1 MRKLF
6 TSLKSVVAAALV
18 AAMTLSVSCSYDD
31 TGIKNEIKDVKKE
44 LAELT
49 ERVAALETKLDS
61 EVESL
66 EALINGKVVV
76 VDIIKNED
84 GSQTIKLSDGKEVTV
99 LPACDHECTPC
110 DHECTP
116 CECGDAL
123 QHKVEDG
130 VLYVSADGVNYI
142 PIQTAPEQ
150 VVTGVVV
157 NEDGT
162 VTITL
167 ATGEEINVGAKA
179 ELIEFEATRG
189 QVYVIAGQTKEVPFA
204 INDAVAEINV
214 MNQPFG
220 WSATVEEATAEENGG
235 DDAGIMPLAAGGQNF
250 VLKINGPSQELVN
263 AGYAA
268 KEGHVS
274 VHFNTAAGA
283 CKVAN
288 VAVNLAEITMTV
300 DNAGNITITNTVAM
314 EQENYWGEKFVDFA
328 DFWIGVMPKSLY
340 DEHGKDALRE
350 DFIDWDFETAAATQR
365 SSGLWNIADLQNYE
379 EGVYEAETIEI
390 TVDQLA
396 SAFYPKYNFEV
407 GKEYIIFISLESELK
422 NYYEIPVLDNAILAS
437 YKKVLV
443 EASLVADSAKWNDV
457 TYHMSLA
464 GYQYYLV
471 GWLSVAEVEE
481 YLSAG
486 YYGSTVEEF
495 LPTYISGYGLMSSGA
510 IVSEIIDE
518 DVNLSSLAERSLM
531 GYAPEIKADTE
542 YYFYVY
548 PFNAANEMELY
559 QHEFVAENLF
569 IFENFKTNA
578 LVAGSFVATPEYEV
592 VLHNEQNIK
601 INVTLPEGVTNAY
614 YTWFEG
620 SVADPEEALYQV
632 MNDVYANDT
641 TEATFSAEKYGYDG
655 LPNPIYFALIA
666 INEAGEY
673 VYVEQEFAY
682 VEPEPIALN
691 SFEYLGRYYDLYDE
705 DESTSGGDFIYKA
718 VAADGQEFTIGLY
731 YTLANADGSIIE
743 GTYNYRGQNLD
754 SMYSYWYGFVI
765 ASETYYDSAS
775 LIVTADDITLK
786 LNGQKYVYTKG
797 AGETP
802 EEPEQ
807 PEVLVMDS
815 IARANFKNSKL
826 QFFHQVDGANVYCA
840 VFYNYDAVDTEK
852 MFIPEGEYVVGTNF
866 YVYGNSNVYDYVAKG
881 YNYDFDQG
889 GVMKVSEV
897 NGAYHIEFSG
907 TLNEG
912 TVVLEF
918 VYDGLIENLILP
930 SEYKEPVVL
939 DFVPVRAE
947 YDNKFDLYEYNGGD
961 AEYAYWLY
969 DANNNYIE
977 AIHRF
982 GSHTGWNDVYEV
994 KYVADGVE
1002 YVAKKVTA
1010 IQAPNTW
1017 NCGEGELY
1025 YSLAFSTDD
1034 YTFSYSGQ
1042 LPSVEVNYLGSDATY
1057 APGSENQGGEPSEP
1071 EVLPEFVIP
1080 GEGGSY
1086 NYDFRYTKLAIGLD
1100 DTNAVRVAQDN
1111 GWTWEI
1117 KFNPGLSEIVAGDY
1131 TAVQGFTTA
1140 DALEVDT
1147 YNSSVQYGDGYQF
1160 FYPDSYNEVS
1170 INVQKEG
1177 DYYCITLI
1185 GANGYSAVGKTYRL
1199 VYIGKIK

>member
-1 MRKLF
+1 MRKFF

-49 ERVAALETKLDS
+49 ERVAALETKLAS

-66 EALINGKVVV
+66 EALIDGKVVV
-76 VDIIKNED
+76 VDIIEHED
-84 GSQTIKLSDGKEVTV
+84 GSKTIKLSNGKEVTV

-110 DHECTP
+110 DCP
-116 CECGDAL
+116 DAL
-123 QHKVEDG
+123 QYKVEDG

-142 PIQTAPEQ
+142 PVQAAPEC
-150 VVTGVVV
+150 VVADVVI

-167 ATGEEINVGAKA
+167 ANGEEINVGAKA

-189 QVYVIAGQTKEVPFA
+189 QVYVIAGQTKEIGFA
-204 INDAVAEINV
+204 INDAVADINV

-220 WSATVEEATAEENGG
+220 WSAEVAAAGTDEGDNG
-235 DDAGIMPLAAGGQNF
+235 DAGIMPLAAGGQNF

-268 KEGHVS
+268 KEGLVS
-274 VHFNTAAGA
+274 VHFNTADGA

-300 DNAGNITITNTVAM
+300 DNAGNITITNTMAT

-328 DFWIGVMPKSLY
+328 DFFIGVLPKSLY
-340 DEHGKDALRE
+340 DEYGADALLE
-350 DFIDWDFETAAATQR
+350 DFQDWDYEKAAATQR
-365 SSGLWNIADLQNYE
+365 STGLWNVADLKNYE
-379 EGVYEAETIEI
+379 EGVYEVETIEI
-390 TVDQLA
+390 TVDRLA
-396 SAFYPKYNFEV
+396 QAFYPTYNFEI
-407 GKEYIIFISLESELK
+407 GQEYIIFISLESELK
-422 NYYEIPVLDNAILAS
+422 NYYEIPVLDNAIMAS

-443 EASLVADSAKWNDV
+443 EASLVADSAKWNDA

-464 GYQYYLV
+464 GFQYYLI
-471 GWLSVAEVEE
+471 GWVSVAEVEE
-481 YLSAG
+481 YLSSG
-486 YYGSTVEEF
+486 SFGSTVEEF
-495 LPTYISGYGLMSSGA
+495 LPKYINGNGLMSSGA
-510 IVSEIIDE
+510 IVADIIDE

-531 GYAPEIKADTE
+531 EYAPVIKADTE

-548 PFNAANEMELY
+548 PFNAETEMELY
-559 QHEFVAENLF
+559 QHEFVTENLY

-578 LVAGSFVATPEYEV
+578 LVAGSFEVAPEYEL

-601 INVTLPEGVTNAY
+601 INVTLPEGITNAY
-614 YTWFEG
+614 YTWFE
-620 SVADPEEALYQV
+620 SPVADPEEALYQV

-641 TEATFSAEKYGYDG
+641 TELSFSAEKYGYNG

-673 VYVEQEFAY
+673 VYVEQEFTY

-705 DESTSGGDFIYKA
+705 DVETSGGDFIYKA

-731 YTLANADGSIIE
+731 YTFANEDGSIIN
-743 GTYNYRGQNLD
+743 GTYNYRGQYLN
-754 SMYSYWYGFVI
+754 SMYSYWNGFVI
-765 ASETYYDSAS
+765 ESETYYDIAS
-775 LIVTADDITLK
+775 LIVTDADITLK

-797 AGETP
+797 GSA
-802 EEPEQ
+802 EPEPEPE
-807 PEVLVMDS
+807 PEVEVIEMS
-815 IARANFKNSKL
+815 PIASAKFAKNTYLYLYSE
-826 QFFHQVDGANVYCA
+826 DGKYCA
-840 VFYNYDAVDTEK
+840 VYYLYGIVDSNK
-852 MFIPEGEYVVGTNF
+852 GYLPAGEYTIGAD
-866 YVYGNSNVYDYVAKG
+866 YPGIYGYGYSYLYDYVTSSATH
-881 YNYDFDQG
+881 DFDAG

-897 NGAYHIEFSG
+897 DGAYHIEFNG
-907 TLNEG
+907 TLNDG
-912 TVVLEF
+912 TASMEF
-918 VYDGLIENLILP
+918 VFDGAIENLILP
-930 SEYKEPVVL
+930 SEYVEAEVL
-939 DFVPVRAE
+939 DFTPVRAE
-947 YDNKFDLYEYNGGD
+947 YDFTYDLYEYNGGD
-961 AEYAYWLY
+961 SEYAYWLY

-977 AIHRF
+977 VICHYNPNTSWNYVFEGKVVVNGETYELTKITTQQPSNYNCAEGEKYFAI
-982 GSHTGWNDVYEV
+982 GEV
-994 KYVADGVE
+994 KFAN
-1002 YVAKKVTA
+1002 
-1010 IQAPNTW
+1010 NTV
-1017 NCGEGELY
+1017 
-1025 YSLAFSTDD
+1025 YS
-1034 YTFSYSGQ
+1034 YTGQ
-1042 LPSVEVNYLGSDATY
+1042 LPAVEVNYLGEGSTY
-1057 APGSENQGGEPSEP
+1057 APGSDNQGGEPSEP
-1071 EVLPEFVIP
+1071 EVVPEFVIP

-1086 NYDFRYTKLAIGLD
+1086 TYDFRYTKLVDGLD
-1100 DTNAVRVAQDN
+1100 ASNGIRVAQDN
-1111 GWTWEI
+1111 GWIWDI

-1131 TAVQGFTTA
+1131 TAVNGFTTA

-1147 YNSSVQYGDGYQF
+1147 YQGAVQYGDNYQY
-1160 FYPDSYNEVS
+1160 FYADSFNEVS

-1185 GANGYSAVGKTYRL
+1185 GANGYSAEGKTYRC